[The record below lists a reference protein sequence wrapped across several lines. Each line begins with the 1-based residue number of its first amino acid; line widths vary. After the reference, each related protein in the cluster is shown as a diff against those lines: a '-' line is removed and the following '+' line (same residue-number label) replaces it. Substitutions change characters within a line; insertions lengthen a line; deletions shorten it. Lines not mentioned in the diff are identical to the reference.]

1 MPTLLS
7 KYQCMKKHLG
17 DDQDPFS
24 CRFNLEKNTMKYL
37 MSAEWWRH
45 RHPCLKDDVQN

>member
-1 MPTLLS
+1 MPTVLS
-7 KYQCMKKHLG
+7 KYQYMKKHLG

-24 CRFNLEKNTMKYL
+24 CRFNLEKNAMKYL

-45 RHPCLKDDVQN
+45 RHPCLKDDIQN